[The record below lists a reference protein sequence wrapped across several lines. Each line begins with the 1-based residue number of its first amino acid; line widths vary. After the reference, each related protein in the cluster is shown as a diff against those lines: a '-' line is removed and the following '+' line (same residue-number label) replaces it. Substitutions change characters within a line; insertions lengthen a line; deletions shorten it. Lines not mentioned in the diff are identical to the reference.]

1 MTFEPD
7 VCACSPPLLR
17 RCLAVENLHGAGQRV
32 MACLRCGAATAVRDR
47 VEDIPYD
54 DYGRVRVVGVDVVP
68 LSAAALAWL
77 SSWPR
82 LVPLNAGEY
91 WDANTSAFLPAS
103 TRVSD
108 EAELTRLE
116 QQAKEQRAANYEARL
131 RAAGV
136 PAEPPPPGTEAL
148 FGFVVRAWQML
159 QLSPATD
166 SEALLERMKGLREPS
181 AWIAA
186 SRLPPRAELAQ
197 KMAELLARS
206 SDAERELALS
216 NLEVLRATPTSALQ
230 LPEPL
235 LAAFANLLR
244 SLAGEE
250 KIRERRL
257 ALRWLEQPRDEP
269 ERLALQQLLG
279 ADAEAL
285 FDTDPFAP
293 HRAGKPF
300 R

>member
-1 MTFEPD
+1 MSFEPD
-7 VCACSPPLLR
+7 VCGCPRPLLR
-17 RCLAVENLHGAGQRV
+17 RCLAAENLHGVGQRV
-32 MACLRCGAATAVRDR
+32 MACMSCGASAAVRDR
-47 VEDIPYD
+47 LEDIPD
-54 DYGRVRVVGVDVVP
+54 DERGCQRVVGVDTVP
-68 LSAAALAWL
+68 LSAAVLAWL

-82 LVPLNAGEY
+82 LVPPSAGEF
-91 WDANTSAFLPAS
+91 WDANHSTFLPAS
-103 TRVSD
+103 LRVAD
-108 EAELTRLE
+108 EAELAQLE
-116 QQAKEQRAANYEARL
+116 QQAKDQRLAKYEARL

-148 FGFVVRAWQML
+148 FSFVVRAWQTL
-159 QLSPATD
+159 QLPPDT
-166 SEALLERMKGLREPS
+166 EPEVLLGRMKGLNEPS

-186 SRLPPRAELAQ
+186 GRLPPRAELAHEL
-197 KMAELLARS
+197 AELLARP
-206 SDAERELALS
+206 SDTERDLALW
-216 NLEVLRATPTSALQ
+216 NLESLRSTPLGALQ
-230 LPEPL
+230 LPDPL

-257 ALRWLEQPRDEP
+257 VLRWLQQPRDEP
-269 ERLALQQLLG
+269 DRLALRQRLG
-279 ADAEAL
+279 ADADAL